1 MGIMNQNEGTPQV
14 SSADPS
20 SPEKHNGGIYD
31 RPCLLLLVLIL
42 LSQQSGLELLS
53 LLY

>member
-1 MGIMNQNEGTPQV
+1 MNTPQELT
-14 SSADPS
+14 DGPTDDTL
-20 SPEKHNGGIYD
+20 HNGGIYD